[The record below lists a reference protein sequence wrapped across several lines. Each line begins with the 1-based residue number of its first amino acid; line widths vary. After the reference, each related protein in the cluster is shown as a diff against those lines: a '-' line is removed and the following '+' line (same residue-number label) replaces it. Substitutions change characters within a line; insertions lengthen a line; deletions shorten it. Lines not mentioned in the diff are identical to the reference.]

1 VFVVL
6 ARQPIKGEG
15 FLDVFLGPFGEPGIA
30 WRPFLQPRSEVAFGL
45 RKRTAIVDPTE
56 LLKE

>member
-15 FLDVFLGPFGEPGIA
+15 FLDVFLGPFGEPGVA
-30 WRPFLQPRSEVAFGL
+30 W
-45 RKRTAIVDPTE
+45 
-56 LLKE
+56 